1 MNNVDTDLEKVLKC
15 TQVGNSEFYN
25 VLNIDYVTTKDHQK
39 YFYHMSG
46 LPVEI
51 LAWGGDTSPPIGGGH
66 MGGGQ
71 GSDGGG
77 LARKSRQNLEGSQI
91 SEECK

>member
-1 MNNVDTDLEKVLKC
+1 MFKMNNVDTDLEKVLKC

-51 LAWGGDTSPPIGGGH
+51 LAWGGTRPPPIGG
-66 MGGGQ
+66 Q
-71 GSDGGG
+71 RSDGGE
-77 LARKSRQNLEGSQI
+77 LARDSRQNSEVSKI
-91 SEECK
+91 SK